1 MTFLVQFGINKHF
14 EKFAYA
20 YLFQIAP
27 KVIWLPILIFFKGHM
42 VMATINVKYQ
52 DILIFLT
59 CQSWIFKPHNMWK
72 PGTFKDW
79 PRWRKIELSFPNK
92 SMPTWMCRVAHVL
105 PLPFKEDEAVTAQ
118 PQPLTSDYN
127 EGMNWDNPPAVEFHG
142 QVGCTLLIGIVVV
155 VRLIIASGIFIPTKG
170 FCLFSNRQIVGMS
183 LVFWAECS
191 TLVLLGS
198 LCAMIPKSGA
208 VCVYGPGAVSFY
220 GWMLTLIV
228 RPYSLSVVARSFV
241 HYVDMSFFPDWEISP
256 IPARKT
262 VEATCLGEY
271 HVLKVTFRRKKT

>member
-1 MTFLVQFGINKHF
+1 
-14 EKFAYA
+14 
-20 YLFQIAP
+20 
-27 KVIWLPILIFFKGHM
+27 
-42 VMATINVKYQ
+42 
-52 DILIFLT
+52 
-59 CQSWIFKPHNMWK
+59 
-72 PGTFKDW
+72 
-79 PRWRKIELSFPNK
+79 
-92 SMPTWMCRVAHVL
+92 
-105 PLPFKEDEAVTAQ
+105 
-118 PQPLTSDYN
+118 
-127 EGMNWDNPPAVEFHG
+127 
-142 QVGCTLLIGIVVV
+142 
-155 VRLIIASGIFIPTKG
+155 
-170 FCLFSNRQIVGMS
+170 MS

-271 HVLKVTFRRKKT
+271 NVLKVTFRRKKT